1 VSDRL
6 GAVDGTQRKG
16 ARVRRRLDTWQIVAL
31 CVLGVVGAGVA
42 VDMVRAVGGILGG
55 LLWFLL
61 FCGAGVFC
69 GWLAERIM
77 DDDG

>member
-6 GAVDGTQRKG
+6 GVVDGTQREG

-31 CVLGVVGAGVA
+31 CVLGVFGAIVA
-42 VDMVRAVGGILGG
+42 VDMVRAVGGILGA
-55 LLWFLL
+55 LLWFFL